1 MDSFKNLAITEST
14 DTNNIKSNLLVV
26 PYAGLISNRLIKFIQ
41 NNLKRLL
48 PEIVTTRSAYT
59 STKLRIKL
67 TSIKDQILQEHQHDS
82 ILC

>member
-1 MDSFKNLAITEST
+1 MDSFKNLAITESA

-26 PYAGLISNRLIKFIQ
+26 QYAGLISNRLIKFIQ
-41 NNLKRLL
+41 NNLKRLP

-59 STKLRIKL
+59 STKLLIKL

>member
-1 MDSFKNLAITEST
+1 MDSFKNLAITESA

-41 NNLKRLL
+41 NNLKRLP

-59 STKLRIKL
+59 STKLLIKL

>member
-1 MDSFKNLAITEST
+1 MDSFKNLAITESA

-41 NNLKRLL
+41 NNLKRLP

-59 STKLRIKL
+59 STKLRIKR